1 MARHM
6 SEWVVQSSVPAPTL
20 GNLSPMA
27 NALRKMANYLGL
39 MDDPELGSEEV
50 TDLVFAQPKTHEQ
63 RNKSVVRQATLAIAP
78 VTPKPV
84 PMQLDLPVLDRIV
97 TLHPRF
103 YNEARTIGE
112 QYREGNPVII
122 NLTDMDESERKRLVD
137 FASGLV
143 FGLHGTIERVTSKV
157 FLLSPA
163 NVRVSS
169 EDKTAAAEA
178 SFFNQS

>member
-1 MARHM
+1 MRR
-6 SEWVVQSSVPAPTL
+6 V
-20 GNLSPMA
+20 
-27 NALRKMANYLGL
+27 ANYLGL
-39 MDDPELGSEEV
+39 VDDPEIANSVETSAPRVPDVRIRTREPRHV
-50 TDLVFAQPKTHEQ
+50 A
-63 RNKSVVRQATLAIAP
+63 SVVTTDTAP
-78 VTPKPV
+78 
-84 PMQLDLPVLDRIV
+84 QLDLPTLDRII

-112 QYREGNPVII
+112 HYRLGNPVII

-143 FGLHGTIERVTSKV
+143 FGHHGTIERVTSKV

-163 NVRVSS
+163 NVKVSS

>member
-1 MARHM
+1 M
-6 SEWVVQSSVPAPTL
+6 S
-20 GNLSPMA
+20 
-27 NALRKMANYLGL
+27 NAMRRVANYLGL
-39 MDDPELGSEEV
+39 VDDPEIQSSVETPASRVPDVRIRTREPRHV
-50 TDLVFAQPKTHEQ
+50 A
-63 RNKSVVRQATLAIAP
+63 SVVSQES
-78 VTPKPV
+78 TP
-84 PMQLDLPVLDRIV
+84 QLDLPSLDRII

-112 QYREGNPVII
+112 HYRQGNPVII

-143 FGLHGTIERVTSKV
+143 FGHHGTIERVTSKV

-163 NVRVSS
+163 NVKVSS
-169 EDKTAAAEA
+169 EDKAAAAEA